1 MAPKKKWG
9 GKRKNAGRRPVEDK
23 KQTISI
29 YVRSSIIKAKGGIDR
44 FKEFLYEFIENPNK
58 NK

>member
-29 YVRSSIIKAKGGIDR
+29 YVRSSIIKANRGVER
-44 FKEFLYEFIENPNK
+44 FKDILYELIENLGK

>member
-23 KQTISI
+23 KQTVSVYIPT
-29 YVRSSIIKAKGGIDR
+29 SIIEKVGGLERIKLIIYKY
-44 FKEFLYEFIENPNK
+44 FKI
-58 NK
+58 